1 MSLRVILQV
10 LAVSCP
16 VIGFVLPE
24 PGIYSPAEQLL
35 LSNRHGAPSSSH
47 LFEIKPTISYP
58 VPNNSA
64 LVRPALGLL
73 SKDNMSEFLKDYTKW
88 PNRGVYAQLEL
99 C

>member
-1 MSLRVILQV
+1 
-10 LAVSCP
+10 
-16 VIGFVLPE
+16 
-24 PGIYSPAEQLL
+24 
-35 LSNRHGAPSSSH
+35 
-47 LFEIKPTISYP
+47 